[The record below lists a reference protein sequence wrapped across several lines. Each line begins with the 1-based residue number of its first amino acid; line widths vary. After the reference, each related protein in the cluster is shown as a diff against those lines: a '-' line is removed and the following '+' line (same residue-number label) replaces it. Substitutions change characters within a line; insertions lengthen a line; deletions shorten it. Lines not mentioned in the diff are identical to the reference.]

1 MPFILP
7 AIMGAASLAGN
18 IYGMSKSA
26 KLQKERQAM
35 IDKQKDTF
43 TGIFNKSYYQD
54 PLQEDSTQAMLTM
67 LQEKMQENL
76 KGINTNAARL
86 GSTTEAVT
94 AQKAAGQK
102 SYGNVIKN
110 LIVSNNQRKQNE
122 LNNYWN
128 RIMTLNNQS
137 GNLLS
142 EQQGSISNA
151 TTDALSMA
159 MMMSSMYGGG
169 QNRTGTPNFLPSKGA
184 GFIPETTLPD
194 KLPYRN

>member
-169 QNRTGTPNFLPSKGA
+169 QGNKKGVIQEG
-184 GFIPETTLPD
+184 GF
-194 KLPYRN
+194 R